1 MRKLPSDIRPPG
13 LRRLLAADNT
23 AETSVF
29 KLTTTPFTVLPARA
43 LTSSPGP
50 LSRGEG
56 ESSTNLSS
64 GTTLSAGVG
73 GRAPEGS
80 REVTAARLLAP
91 LLLLLASCSGLQ
103 YIPKGEK
110 LYTGS
115 KIIIKAPEKLPKQS
129 TLQAELESVIRPKPN
144 ASILGQRPKLY
155 FWHLGVGK
163 KKGLGKTLAD
173 KFGEAPVLLS
183 QVKGAATR
191 DLISNRLHNNGYF
204 RGTTTSEVKEQEKT
218 GQVDYT
224 ATTGPLYHY
233 TEVKF
238 PKRDTLIDAAIRRT
252 QGASLLKVGD
262 AYNLNTLTA
271 ERVRIDAALKNEGYY
286 YFSPDLLIF
295 RVDSTLDKQATVDL
309 CVKPTAPNQ
318 TLRPYWLDQVK
329 LNTDYVLT
337 DTLHRQPIRY
347 QGYQYFPDEKI
358 FKASAITRASFLYP
372 DSVFR
377 RRRRDQTL
385 SRLMNLG
392 TFRFVEIRFK
402 PAAAGDTTV
411 QTPAGPPYQRARL
424 DAEVLMTQL
433 KKKSLRAEVQLVTKT
448 NGFTG
453 PALIVAFRNRSAL
466 RGGEQLLVNAT
477 ASTETQTG
485 SGAGGVGLTS
495 YELGVSAQ
503 LLIPRLVVPDLPLFD
518 VHLPNSD
525 FQPRTA
531 IAAGYKTVTRAGYF
545 RENLFNV
552 SYGYSWKTRITN
564 EQEIRPIDITYVRL
578 GSQEKPFT
586 DLLNSRPYLK
596 SAFQQQFILA
606 SSYRYTYNQQVL
618 EQRRQQI
625 YFSSQVEGSG
635 NLAQSIASSFGFPKT
650 EGKYTIGGQQ
660 FSQYLK
666 FDFEV
671 REYYRTNPN
680 PASGNRIVARLQA
693 GVGQPYGNSDVLPY
707 PKQYG
712 IGGPNSVRA
721 FAARGVGP
729 GTYKPAPGE
738 QTRNQF
744 YDQVG
749 DIRLEGNIEYRQDLF
764 PYVKGAVFL
773 DAGNIWLANP
783 DPSRPGVGANGNPD
797 GRFGQFSPRTFFKEL
812 AVGGGAGIR
821 IDVQFFVIRFDYALP
836 LRDPTGKTVIG
847 DPGRLNL
854 AIGYPF

>member
-1 MRKLPSDIRPPG
+1 MRKLPSDTRSFG
-13 LRRLLAADNT
+13 LRRLKAAAVTTKTIVLNSISQFWSVPTAKRASTPLA
-23 AETSVF
+23 
-29 KLTTTPFTVLPARA
+29 
-43 LTSSPGP
+43 
-50 LSRGEG
+50 
-56 ESSTNLSS
+56 
-64 GTTLSAGVG
+64 
-73 GRAPEGS
+73 
-80 REVTAARLLAP
+80 
-91 LLLLLASCSGLQ
+91 LLLLASCSGLQ

-115 KIIIKAPEKLPKQS
+115 KVTIKAPEKLPKQS
-129 TLQAELESVIRPKPN
+129 TLQTELESVIRPKPN
-144 ASILGQRPKLY
+144 ASILGLRPKLY

-183 QVKGAATR
+183 QVKIIATR
-191 DLISNRLHNNGYF
+191 DLISNRLHNSGYF

-218 GQVDYT
+218 GQVNYT
-224 ATTGPLYHY
+224 ASTGPLYHY
-233 TEVKF
+233 TEVNF

-252 QGASLLKVGD
+252 QSESLLKVGD
-262 AYNLNTLTA
+262 AYSLNTLTA
-271 ERVRIDAALKNEGYY
+271 ERVRIDAALKNQGYY
-286 YFSPDLLIF
+286 YFSPDLLVF
-295 RVDSTLDKQATVDL
+295 QVDSTLDKKATVDL
-309 CVKPTAPNQ
+309 RVKPTAPEK

-329 LNTDYVLT
+329 LNTDYQLT
-337 DTLHRQPIRY
+337 DTLHRQPIHY
-347 QGYQYFPDEKI
+347 QGYQYFPDEEV
-358 FKASAITRASFLYP
+358 FKAVAITRATFLYP

-411 QTPAGPPYQRARL
+411 STPAGPPYQRARL

-433 KKKSLRAEVQLVTKT
+433 KKKSLRAEVQLANKT

-477 ASTETQTG
+477 ASTETQTS
-485 SGAGGVGLTS
+485 SGRTSGVGLTS
-495 YELGVSAQ
+495 YELGLSAQ
-503 LLIPRLVVPDLPLFD
+503 LLIPRLVVPDLPLLD
-518 VHLPNSD
+518 VHLSNSD

-545 RENLFNV
+545 REDLFNV
-552 SYGYSWKTRITN
+552 SYGYTWKTKITN

-578 GSQEKPFT
+578 GSQEAPFT
-586 DLLNSRPYLK
+586 ELLKTRPYLR

-606 SSYRYTYNQQVL
+606 SSYSYTYNQQVL

-625 YFSSQVEGSG
+625 YFSGQVEGSG
-635 NLAQSIASSFGFPKT
+635 NVAQGVASSFGFPKT
-650 EGKYTIGGQQ
+650 DGKYTIGGQQ

-666 FDFEV
+666 FDLEL
-671 REYYRTNPN
+671 REYYRINPN
-680 PASGNRIVARLQA
+680 PTSGNRIVARLQA
-693 GVGQPYGNSDVLPY
+693 GIGRPYGNSTVLPY

-729 GTYKPAPGE
+729 GTYKPAAGE
-738 QTRNQF
+738 QTLNQF

-749 DIRLEGNIEYRQDLF
+749 DIRLEGNVEYRQDLF

-783 DPSRPGVGANGNPD
+783 DPSRPGVDAGGHPD
-797 GRFGQFSPRTFFKEL
+797 GRFGQFSPSTFLKEL
-812 AVGGGAGIR
+812 AVGTGVGIR
-821 IDVQFFVIRFDYALP
+821 IDVNFFVIRFDYAFQ
-836 LRDPTGKTVIG
+836 LRDPTGKKV
-847 DPGRLNL
+847 DPLNSGRLNL

>member
-1 MRKLPSDIRPPG
+1 MRKLLADIH
-13 LRRLLAADNT
+13 
-23 AETSVF
+23 SF
-29 KLTTTPFTVLPARA
+29 
-43 LTSSPGP
+43 
-50 LSRGEG
+50 
-56 ESSTNLSS
+56 
-64 GTTLSAGVG
+64 SAG
-73 GRAPEGS
+73 
-80 REVTAARLLAP
+80 AP
-91 LLLLLASCSGLQ
+91 LRTGGSILSMWNLISRTKLAVWVSAAGISFLLRSTTRRKYASLLTLVFLASCSGLQ

-115 KIIIKAPEKLPKQS
+115 KVTIKAPAKLPKQS
-129 TLQAELESVIRPKPN
+129 ALQTELESVIRPKPN
-144 ASILGQRPKLY
+144 VSILGLRPKLY

-183 QVKGAATR
+183 QVKATATR

-218 GQVDYT
+218 GQVNYT
-224 ATTGPLYHY
+224 ANSGPLYHY
-233 TEVKF
+233 TEVNF
-238 PKRDTLIDAAIRRT
+238 PKRDTLIDAVIRRT
-252 QGASLLKVGD
+252 QAESLLKVGD
-262 AYNLNTLTA
+262 AYNLSTLTA

-295 RVDSTLDKQATVDL
+295 QVDSTLDKKATIDL
-309 CVKPTAPNQ
+309 RVKPTAPDK

-329 LNTDYVLT
+329 LNTDYQLT
-337 DTLHRQPIRY
+337 DTLHRQPILY
-347 QGYQYFPDEKI
+347 KGYQYFPDEKV
-358 FKASAITRASFLYP
+358 FKASAITLATFLYP

-377 RRRRDQTL
+377 RSRRDQTL

-402 PAAAGDTTV
+402 PAAAGDTTMR
-411 QTPAGPPYQRARL
+411 TPTGAPYQRARL
-424 DAEVLMTQL
+424 DADVLMTQL
-433 KKKSLRAEVQLVTKT
+433 KKKSLRAEVQLATKT

-466 RGGEQLLVNAT
+466 RGGEQLLINAT

-485 SGAGGVGLTS
+485 GGNTSVGLTS
-495 YELGVSAQ
+495 YELGLSTQ
-503 LLIPRLVVPDLPLFD
+503 LLIPRLVVPDLPLLD
-518 VHLPNSD
+518 VHLPNSN

-531 IAAGYKTVTRAGYF
+531 IAAGFKTVTRARYF
-545 RENLFNV
+545 REDLFNV
-552 SYGYSWKTRITN
+552 SYGYVFKTKITN

-578 GSQEKPFT
+578 ASKEAVF
-586 DLLNSRPYLK
+586 DSLLAKRAYLK

-625 YFSSQVEGSG
+625 YFSGQVEASG
-635 NLAQSIASSFGFPKT
+635 NVAQGIASSFGFPKT
-650 EGKYTIGGQQ
+650 NGKYTIGGQQ
-660 FSQYLK
+660 YSQYLR
-666 FDFEV
+666 FDLEL
-671 REYYRTNPN
+671 REYYRINPN

-693 GVGQPYGNSDVLPY
+693 GIGRPYGNSDVLPY

-721 FAARGVGP
+721 YAARGVGP
-729 GTYKPAPGE
+729 GTYAPATGD
-738 QTRNQF
+738 QINNQF

-749 DIRLEGNIEYRQDLF
+749 DIRLEGNVEYRQDLF

-773 DAGNIWLANP
+773 DAGNIWLANR
-783 DPSRPGVGANGNPD
+783 DDTRPGGEFKLNSFAN
-797 GRFGQFSPRTFFKEL
+797 QL
-812 AVGGGAGIR
+812 AVGTGAGIR
-821 IDVQFFVIRFDYALP
+821 IDVQFFVIRFDYAIP
-836 LRDPTGKTVIG
+836 LRPPAGIPTNKT
-847 DPGRLNL
+847 GRLNL